1 MEKEARCK
9 AMEDRRN
16 QSVLDNSRKIALAL
30 ISLGDY
36 SFEKIAEITNLSFE
50 EVKQLSEGKTA

>member
-1 MEKEARCK
+1 MCKVIEEMRNETELRKAR
-9 AMEDRRN
+9 E
-16 QSVLDNSRKIALAL
+16 IALTL
-30 ISLGDY
+30 IQLGDY

>member
-1 MEKEARCK
+1 MCK
-9 AMEDRRN
+9 AMEDMRN
-16 QSVLDNSRKIALAL
+16 QSVLDNSRKIALTL

-36 SFEKIAEITNLSFE
+36 SFDKIAEITNLSLE

>member
-1 MEKEARCK
+1 MCK
-9 AMEDRRN
+9 AMEDMRN
-16 QSVLDNSRKIALAL
+16 QSVLDNSRKIALTL

-50 EVKQLSEGKTA
+50 EVKHLAEDESA